1 MKKISL
7 FFVLAFCS
15 MMTVKAQIPAGFYH
29 IKNADTGRYLSLNDT
44 DPSNYPVNKQSGSVN
59 LAGIRTYLNYDTVA
73 VSPSCVIFINSI
85 GAGKYDLAGQG
96 SSFYE
101 MTGNRLPID
110 ITSVGD
116 GVYVLSGTYSGFT
129 KELMDRSPSDEDG
142 YIMGSGSSGMKRWN
156 LLPIN
161 TSDEYIGIRPDIKT
175 ANGGFFGTIYA
186 GFNFRLVSP
195 GMAAFYVSSAGGAAF
210 TLEEIKEDVIPFAT
224 PVIIRC
230 NSANP
235 EDNKIEPVI
244 GGYDSVGVNYLEGV
258 YCSLVGVAGHTNV
271 TPYNPATMRVLGL
284 DDKGEIAF
292 INAKDRP
299 ELLVT
304 DRYGAQYLRGNKAYL
319 KVSPGDADVMT
330 IGGEAGI
337 KNLKP
342 VSNTS
347 GAIYTLTGVRL
358 PEGKTPKSGVYIQDG
373 KKIIIK

>member
-7 FFVLAFCS
+7 LFILAICS
-15 MMTVKAQIPAGFYH
+15 MTTKAQIPDGFYH

-44 DPSNYPVNKQSGSVN
+44 NPENYPVNKTSGSVN
-59 LAGIRTYLNYDTVA
+59 LAGIRTYLNYDSVS
-73 VSPSCVIFINSI
+73 VSPSCVIFIRSLGN
-85 GAGKYDLAGQG
+85 GQYDLAGQG

-101 MTGNRLPID
+101 MTSHKLPID
-110 ITSVGD
+110 IKEISN
-116 GVYVLSGTYSGFT
+116 GVYILSGTHSGFT

-142 YIMGSGSSGMKRWN
+142 YIMGSGSSGMNRWN
-156 LLPIN
+156 LIPIN
-161 TSDEYIGIRPDIKT
+161 TSNEFIGIRPDIKT
-175 ANGGFFGTIYA
+175 ANGGYFGTIYA

-195 GMAAFYVSSAGGAAF
+195 GMAAFYVSSAGGAGF
-210 TLEEIKEDVIPFAT
+210 TLEEIKDEVIPFAT

-244 GGYDSVGVNYLEGV
+244 GGYDVIENNWLGGV

-271 TPYNPATMRVLGL
+271 TPYNPSTMRVLGL
-284 DDKGEIAF
+284 DSKGDIAF

-319 KVSPGDADVMT
+319 KVNPGDADVMT
-330 IGGEAGI
+330 IGGTGI
-337 KNLKP
+337 KDIKS
-342 VSNTS
+342 VTSTS
-347 GAIYTLTGVRL
+347 GSIYTLTGVRL
-358 PEGKTPKSGVYIQDG
+358 PEGITPKSGVYIKGG
-373 KKIIIK
+373 KKMIIK

>member
-7 FFVLAFCS
+7 LFILAICS
-15 MMTVKAQIPAGFYH
+15 MTTKAQIPDGFYH

-44 DPSNYPVNKQSGSVN
+44 NPENYPVNKTSGSVN
-59 LAGIRTYLNYDTVA
+59 LAGIRTYLNYDSVS
-73 VSPSCVIFINSI
+73 VSPSCVIFIRSLGN
-85 GAGKYDLAGQG
+85 GQYDLAGQG

-101 MTGNRLPID
+101 MTSHKLPID
-110 ITSVGD
+110 IKEVSN
-116 GVYVLSGTYSGFT
+116 GVYILSGTHSGFT

-142 YIMGSGSSGMKRWN
+142 YIMGSGSSGMNRWN
-156 LLPIN
+156 LIPIN
-161 TSDEYIGIRPDIKT
+161 TSNEFIGIRPDIKT
-175 ANGGFFGTIYA
+175 ANGGYFGTIYA

-195 GMAAFYVSSAGGAAF
+195 GMAAFYVSSAGGAGF
-210 TLEEIKEDVIPFAT
+210 TLEEIKDEVIPFAT

-244 GGYDSVGVNYLEGV
+244 GGYDVIENNWLGGV

-271 TPYNPATMRVLGL
+271 TPYNPSTMRVLGL
-284 DDKGEIAF
+284 DSKGDIAF

-319 KVSPGDADVMT
+319 KVNPGDADVMT
-330 IGGEAGI
+330 IGGTGI
-337 KNLKP
+337 KDIKS
-342 VSNTS
+342 VTSTS
-347 GAIYTLTGVRL
+347 GSIYTLTGVRL
-358 PEGKTPKSGVYIQDG
+358 PEGITPKSGVYIKDG
-373 KKIIIK
+373 KKMIIK

>member
-7 FFVLAFCS
+7 LFILAICS
-15 MMTVKAQIPAGFYH
+15 MTTKAQIPDGFYH

-44 DPSNYPVNKQSGSVN
+44 NPENYPVNKTSGSVN
-59 LAGIRTYLNYDTVA
+59 LAGIRTYLNYDTVS
-73 VSPSCVIFINSI
+73 VSPSCVIFIKSLGN
-85 GAGKYDLAGQG
+85 GQYDLAGQG

-101 MTGNRLPID
+101 MTSHKLPID
-110 ITSVGD
+110 IKEVSN
-116 GVYVLSGTYSGFT
+116 GVYILSGTHSGFT

-142 YIMGSGSSGMKRWN
+142 YIMGSGSSGMNRWN
-156 LLPIN
+156 IIPIN
-161 TSDEYIGIRPDIKT
+161 TTNEFIGIRPDIKT
-175 ANGGFFGTIYA
+175 SNGGYFGTIYA

-195 GMAAFYVSSAGGAAF
+195 GMAAFYVSSAGGAGF
-210 TLEEIKEDVIPFAT
+210 TLEEIKDEVIPFAT

-244 GGYDSVGVNYLEGV
+244 GGYDVIENNWLGGV

-271 TPYNPATMRVLGL
+271 TPYNPSTMRVLGL
-284 DDKGEIAF
+284 DSKGDIAF

-319 KVSPGDADVMT
+319 KVNPGDADVMT
-330 IGGEAGI
+330 IGGTGI
-337 KNLKP
+337 KDIKS
-342 VSNTS
+342 VTSTS
-347 GAIYTLTGVRL
+347 GSIYTLTGVRL
-358 PEGKTPKSGVYIQDG
+358 PEGITPKSGVYIKGG
-373 KKIIIK
+373 KKMIIK